1 MSSNVNEELRF
12 LAWKK
17 GESDVKVKK
26 LKKKHCIPEFKNIYI
41 FLSSI
46 YWKGLENE
54 QCSNNEHA

>member
-17 GESDVKVKK
+17 GQSDVKVKK
-26 LKKKHCIPEFKNIYI
+26 LKKNCIPEFKNIYI
-41 FLSSI
+41 FLSSS